1 MPFLDLNSP
10 LPALRQALE
19 AVPIQEKGQDLF
31 LIRDLENLTPQSL
44 ALSQAGLALASL
56 LDGTQTGAMIQG
68 VFLKETGRVLKP
80 EELLGLVEQ
89 LDAALLLETPQ
100 VMAKRRRI
108 LKDFLDNPLRPA
120 AFAGLSYPKEPLEL
134 TKMLGGF
141 MKDGKGP
148 GKDPDPAPLAAP
160 PRGLISPHI
169 DFPRGGPA
177 YAWAYQALSESRP
190 PDLIV
195 ALGVAHASPD
205 SPWAL
210 TKKAYETPHG
220 PMAVDEGLYEDFRKT
235 LWYDPLADEP
245 VHRTEHSLEFQA
257 VWLRWLWR
265 EKTPPWLPVLCSTF
279 ERYSPDQPPS
289 GVPMVE
295 KAIAQLETLLR
306 ERAKKGQ
313 RIMILAGVDLA
324 HVGRRFGDELDISPE
339 LEKKIEGEDRASM
352 EHALKLDADAFYRSV
367 VAGGHWRKVCGLSAL
382 YTSLRLIKALG
393 PGSGKLLAY
402 GQAPDPSGGLVSFTG
417 AIFP

>member
-1 MPFLDLNSP
+1 MPFLDLNQP

-44 ALSQAGLALASL
+44 ALSQAGLALATM
-56 LDGTQTGAMIQG
+56 LDGVQTGAMIQG

-80 EELLGLVEQ
+80 EELFGLVEQ
-89 LDAALLLETPQ
+89 LDAALLLETAP
-100 VMAKRRRI
+100 VRAKRSQI
-108 LKDFLDNPLRPA
+108 LKDFQDDPVRPGV
-120 AFAGLSYPKEPLEL
+120 FAGLSYPKEPLEL

-141 MKDGKGP
+141 LKDAKGP
-148 GKDPDPAPLAAP
+148 GKALADAPLAAP
-160 PRGLISPHI
+160 PRGLVSPHI

-195 ALGVAHASPD
+195 ALGVAHASPN
-205 SPWAL
+205 SPWTL
-210 TKKAYETPHG
+210 TKKQYETPYG
-220 PMAVDEGLYEDFRKT
+220 PMAVDAGLYEEVRKT

-265 EKTPPWLPVLCSTF
+265 EKTPPWLPVLCSSF

-295 KAIAQLETLLR
+295 KAISQLETVLK
-306 ERAKKGQ
+306 ERTKKGQ
-313 RIMILAGVDLA
+313 RILVLAGIDLA
-324 HVGRRFGDELDISPE
+324 HVGRRFGDELEITPE
-339 LEKKIEGEDRASM
+339 LEKKIEAEDRVSM
-352 EHALKLDADAFYRSV
+352 DHALKLDADAFYKSV

-393 PGSGKLLAY
+393 PQSGQLLAY
-402 GQAPDPSGGLVSFTG
+402 GQAPDPAGGLVSFTG